1 MPQGLV
7 FVPHGKE
14 AVKSCER
21 AARVGQNDET
31 NVRHVRTF
39 VEIDGGKFTEPV
51 CDGETKPTEKREK
64 YDLLCGKRHD
74 FSEQITIVIE
84 REFR

>member
-1 MPQGLV
+1 MG
-7 FVPHGKE
+7 
-14 AVKSCER
+14 
-21 AARVGQNDET
+21 
-31 NVRHVRTF
+31 
-39 VEIDGGKFTEPV
+39 GGKFTERV

>member
-1 MPQGLV
+1 MPRGLV

-14 AVKSCER
+14 AVKNQKR
-21 AARVGQNDET
+21 AACLGQNDET
-31 NVRHVRTF
+31 NVRHMRTF
-39 VEIDGGKFTEPV
+39 VEIDGGKFTERV
-51 CDGETKPTEKREK
+51 CDRETKPTEKRKK

-84 REFR
+84 KKFR

>member
-1 MPQGLV
+1 M
-7 FVPHGKE
+7 
-14 AVKSCER
+14 
-21 AARVGQNDET
+21 N
-31 NVRHVRTF
+31 
-39 VEIDGGKFTEPV
+39 GGKFTERV

-64 YDLLCGKRHD
+64 SDLLRGKRHD

>member
-7 FVPHGKE
+7 FVLYGKE
-14 AVKSCER
+14 AVKNQK
-21 AARVGQNDET
+21 RVVRLGQNDET

-39 VEIDGGKFTEPV
+39 VEIDGGEFTGRV

-64 YDLLCGKRHD
+64 YDLLRGKRHD

>member
-7 FVPHGKE
+7 FVLNGKE
-14 AVKSCER
+14 AVKNQKR
-21 AARVGQNDET
+21 AAWLGQNDGT
-31 NVRHVRTF
+31 NVHGMRTF
-39 VEIDGGKFTEPV
+39 VEAGGGEFTERV

>member
-21 AARVGQNDET
+21 AARVGQNDGT
-31 NVRHVRTF
+31 NVRGMRTF
-39 VEIDGGKFTEPV
+39 VGAGGGEFTERV

>member
-7 FVPHGKE
+7 FVLYGKE
-14 AVKSCER
+14 VVKNQKR
-21 AARVGQNDET
+21 AAWLGQNDET
-31 NVRHVRTF
+31 NVHNTRTF
-39 VEIDGGKFTEPV
+39 VEIGGGKFTERV
-51 CDGETKPTEKREK
+51 CDRETKPTEKREK
-64 YDLLCGKRHD
+64 YDLLHGKRHD

>member
-1 MPQGLV
+1 M
-7 FVPHGKE
+7 
-14 AVKSCER
+14 
-21 AARVGQNDET
+21 
-31 NVRHVRTF
+31 
-39 VEIDGGKFTEPV
+39 DGGEFTGRV